1 MDTDSHIKSAATA
14 LASLGHE
21 SRLAVFRLLVRSG
34 PEGLTVSDLL
44 DHLDLPPSTLA
55 HHLRTLVAAGLVV
68 QERQGRE
75 IYNRP
80 DFAVMTATLA
90 FLTSECCAG
99 VCLASAAA

>member
-1 MDTDSHIKSAATA
+1 MHTDSHIKTAAAA

-34 PEGLTVSDLL
+34 PEGLTVSYLL
-44 DHLDLPPSTLA
+44 HHLDLPPSTLA

-75 IYNRP
+75 IFNRP
-80 DFAVMTATLA
+80 DFGVMTGTLA
-90 FLTSECCAG
+90 FLTSECCTG
-99 VCLASAAA
+99 VCLTPAAA